1 MIKLTILFIVS
12 MVMIYGSFHLY
23 AEMLY
28 FAKYGYIAELHKQL
42 DDYHDQNA
50 KSTVNGELKWQQ

>member
-1 MIKLTILFIVS
+1 
-12 MVMIYGSFHLY
+12 MIYGSFHLY